1 MQSRLTTAYRGYAR
15 IFLKDLEAIRPSAIL
30 DIIRSGETFV
40 LDQKTQR
47 SMKAMRECSPPTAL
61 ETRG

>member
-1 MQSRLTTAYRGYAR
+1 MLVVMQLTPAYRGYAR

-47 SMKAMRECSPPTAL
+47 GMKAMRGSRRL
-61 ETRG
+61 QS